1 MKDIPKRAFPS
12 SQLVATPSG
21 GALGDFPEIHVWARS
36 TWREILDS
44 VLDAAMS
51 SVDPDL
57 AGSESP
63 FVTGM
68 VIEALHGWKASGL
81 KQLERN
87 LRRAWKEIGM
97 ASSWNPLFPVS
108 EGQGGAP
115 SREFEDFAA
124 AGPEVQR
131 RAWMILGD
139 LIGSV
144 SRLIP
149 VAEKMAKVVPPVP
162 FSSVWRN

>member
-1 MKDIPKRAFPS
+1 MKGIPKRTCSS

-21 GALGDFPEIHVWARS
+21 GALGDYPEVHVWSRS

-51 SVDPDL
+51 SGGPDL
-57 AGSESP
+57 AGTESP

-81 KQLERN
+81 KQLDRN

-97 ASSWNPLFPVS
+97 ASSWNPLFPS
-108 EGQGGAP
+108 AEGQGGAP
-115 SREFEDFAA
+115 SQEFEAFAA
-124 AGPEVQR
+124 AGMEVQR

-162 FSSVWRN
+162 FSSLWRN